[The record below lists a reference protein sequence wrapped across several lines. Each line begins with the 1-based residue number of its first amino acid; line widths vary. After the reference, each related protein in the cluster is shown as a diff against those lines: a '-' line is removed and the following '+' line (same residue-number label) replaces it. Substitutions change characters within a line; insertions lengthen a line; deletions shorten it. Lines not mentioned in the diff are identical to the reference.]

1 MLMNVTSCKKSYKY
15 TNMWVVT
22 YKVTKEDFFTGAVEE
37 SEHHIFSK
45 VEVNPG
51 KVDVE
56 KGHNQDYSKFWIEKI
71 KDTTKEAK

>member
-1 MLMNVTSCKKSYKY
+1 
-15 TNMWVVT
+15 MWVVT

-37 SEHHIFSK
+37 IEHHIFSK
-45 VEVNPG
+45 VEVKPG

-71 KDTTKEAK
+71 NVAKAKKASKKEVK